1 MRNPQHPDASTPDI
15 DTGTGSAPTS
25 SSTPSQALSV
35 EAIVEQARQMRQHN
49 AETIGRRLSRGERLR
64 AEVLYDILHAQTLAG
79 WWLLVDRHIQ
89 HARGG
94 WGLTPEQTV
103 ARFVSWISPYL
114 DDDASAL
121 DTVTSFRVLG
131 LRCEHELAL
140 AHFDRAL
147 ALIRQDAARTFLA
160 QVKTLAPA
168 SPAEQ
173 APSNSARQ
181 EAKA

>member
-1 MRNPQHPDASTPDI
+1 MLNPSEPV
-15 DTGTGSAPTS
+15 
-25 SSTPSQALSV
+25 SV
-35 EAIVEQARQMRQHN
+35 EAITEQARQMRQHN
-49 AETIGRRLSRGERLR
+49 ADTIGRRLSRGERLS

-79 WWLLVDRHIQ
+79 WWLLVDRHIR

-94 WGLTPEQTV
+94 RGLASEETV

-121 DTVTSFRVLG
+121 DTATSCRILG
-131 LRCEHELAL
+131 LHCEHELAL
-140 AHFDRAL
+140 AHFERAL

-160 QVKTLAPA
+160 QAKTLQPA
-168 SPAEQ
+168 SPAE
-173 APSNSARQ
+173 APSSSSAQ